1 MKAEIG
7 YEGNR
12 LAIYITEMSPTEA
25 GLIQREL
32 TATRYRAASW
42 DGRKLVLL
50 QLNEEAPC
58 PTKTT

>member
-50 QLNEEAPC
+50 QLNEEER
-58 PTKTT
+58 